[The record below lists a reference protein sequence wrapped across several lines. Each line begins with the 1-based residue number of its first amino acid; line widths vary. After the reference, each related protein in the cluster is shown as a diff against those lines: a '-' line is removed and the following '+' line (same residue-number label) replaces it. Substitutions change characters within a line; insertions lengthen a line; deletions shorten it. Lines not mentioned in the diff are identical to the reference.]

1 MVMKKLEVKDD
12 TFRPFQ
18 LVRKESP
25 SSPGKIVE
33 EVCSIVVGLISRA
46 GAG

>member
-1 MVMKKLEVKDD
+1 MALSGLFNLLRRRV
-12 TFRPFQ
+12 
-18 LVRKESP
+18 P

-46 GAG
+46 GGSFRN